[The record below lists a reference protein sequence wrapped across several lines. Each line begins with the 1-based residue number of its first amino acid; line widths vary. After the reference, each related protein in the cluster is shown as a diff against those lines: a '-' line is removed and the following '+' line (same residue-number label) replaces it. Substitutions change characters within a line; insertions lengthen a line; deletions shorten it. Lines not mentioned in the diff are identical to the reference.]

1 MTDFDLTTL
10 RYFVAVCETRNIVHV
25 GHRFGIV
32 ASAITK
38 RLARLEAQMGQ
49 ELLRRRLHGVEP
61 TAAGLVFAEHAQR
74 VLSAAQHLA
83 DEFANY
89 TSAVTGSVTVI
100 ATSFNLAGRLIDD
113 IGAFLA
119 NPQHKAINV
128 SLEQRNSHDL
138 TRAIQDNSAAIGI
151 AALGNGELSGLTTY
165 PYFLDKYAFATAKDH
180 PLASKASLS
189 LADCAGFD
197 MIGLQSSRVIEAV
210 FRRNGWAPDARFNW
224 RAQVPSVH
232 EGLRLASQGL
242 GFFFTTFGA
251 AQPLADAYGVVI
263 RPFSDPWAVRENV
276 ICLSK
281 QQRLSPAGQLL
292 FDHLCTVAAT

>member
-1 MTDFDLTTL
+1 
-10 RYFVAVCETRNIVHV
+10 
-25 GHRFGIV
+25 
-32 ASAITK
+32 
-38 RLARLEAQMGQ
+38 
-49 ELLRRRLHGVEP
+49 
-61 TAAGLVFAEHAQR
+61 
-74 VLSAAQHLA
+74 
-83 DEFANY
+83 
-89 TSAVTGSVTVI
+89 
-100 ATSFNLAGRLIDD
+100 
-113 IGAFLA
+113 
-119 NPQHKAINV
+119 
-128 SLEQRNSHDL
+128 
-138 TRAIQDNSAAIGI
+138 
-151 AALGNGELSGLTTY
+151 
-165 PYFLDKYAFATAKDH
+165 
-180 PLASKASLS
+180 
-189 LADCAGFD
+189 